1 MGTEKYPK
9 ENEYLDYLSQH
20 NGNANAF
27 TSTNDTNYHFGV
39 GPEFLEGALDR
50 FAQFFIAPLFDPNCV
65 DREICAV
72 DSGIKIFFLGCSTS
86 FL

>member
-20 NGNANAF
+20 NGNANAY
-27 TSTNDTNYHFGV
+27 TSDNHTNYYFGV

-50 FAQFFIAPLFDPNCV
+50 FAQFFIAPLFDPSCV

-72 DSGIKIFFLGCSTS
+72 DSGI
-86 FL
+86 